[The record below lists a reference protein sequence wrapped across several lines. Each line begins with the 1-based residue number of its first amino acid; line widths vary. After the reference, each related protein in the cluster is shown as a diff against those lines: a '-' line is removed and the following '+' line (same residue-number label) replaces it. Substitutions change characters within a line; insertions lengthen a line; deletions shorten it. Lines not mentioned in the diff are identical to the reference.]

1 MGIDKYYQ
9 EKTSLFFSGIF
20 HRYCGI
26 PVDRFVEYGRRANVV
41 LSNKRVVYFLGSDTA
56 GP

>member
-26 PVDRFVEYGRRANVV
+26 PVDRFVEYGRYANVV

>member
-1 MGIDKYYQ
+1 MWVGKNNKENIF
-9 EKTSLFFSGIF
+9 LFFSGIF

-56 GP
+56 GA